1 MSVTVDPST
10 DSSGTARL
18 YRRPI
23 LHLVTTAPGP
33 VPSVAELP
41 EPVRTRLVALC
52 AEALPQVPDLPAAL
66 RRVAAFAPAR
76 RAKAGGTA
84 IATALDADPE
94 TEGGL
99 RERVAVQLRSIQ
111 PRYAADRL
119 PAGAEAAEIAAFAW
133 LVRPEAWVEQLEDA
147 LQGLQQTRSGV
158 AEQDV
163 ARLQRRVDQLE
174 QELREARERRRTDL
188 EAVKQE
194 NALLRRRLGE
204 ARSGSREALA
214 AAEEGLTAAR
224 TARAEAEATA
234 AGQARELRQ
243 LRSRVTQLGA
253 EAGDERRAAR
263 GEREVATQRS
273 RLLLE
278 TIIDAASGLRRELA
292 LPQVSGTPGENVEA
306 TYAEAPPEAAGRSR
320 TVASLGELEGYLA
333 MPRARLVID
342 GYNVTKQA
350 WPASPLDAQRIRLMQ
365 ALAPLVART
374 GAETTVV
381 FDAAAVPGAARHVA
395 GAPRGVRVVF
405 SPAGVIADDVIREL
419 VAAEPAGRV
428 VLVVSDD
435 QAVARDIALSGGR
448 PVPTPVLLQAL
459 R

>member
-1 MSVTVDPST
+1 M
-10 DSSGTARL
+10 
-18 YRRPI
+18 
-23 LHLVTTAPGP
+23 TTAPGP

-41 EPVRTRLVALC
+41 EPVRTRIVALS
-52 AEALPQVPDLPAAL
+52 AEVLPQVPELPATL
-66 RRVAAFAPAR
+66 RRIAAFAPAR
-76 RAKAGGTA
+76 RARAGGTA
-84 IATALDADPE
+84 ITAALEAEPDAE
-94 TEGGL
+94 EGL
-99 RERVAVQLRSIQ
+99 RERLAVQLRSSR

-119 PAGAEAAEIAAFAW
+119 PSGADPAEAAAFAW
-133 LVRPEAWVEQLEDA
+133 LVRPVGWTEQLDEA
-147 LQGLQQTRSGV
+147 LRGLQTRTRV
-158 AEQDV
+158 ADQDV
-163 ARLQRRVDQLE
+163 TRLQRRVDQLE

-188 EAVKQE
+188 EAARQE
-194 NALLRRRLGE
+194 NLLLRRRLGE
-204 ARSGSREALA
+204 ARAGGREALA
-214 AAEEGLTAAR
+214 GVEETLAVAEAAR
-224 TARAEAEATA
+224 TEAEATV

-243 LRSRVTQLGA
+243 LRARVAQLEA

-263 GEREVATQRS
+263 SEREEATLRS
-273 RLLLE
+273 RLLLD

-292 LPQVSGTPGENVEA
+292 LPQASGTPGESVEA
-306 TYAEAPPEAAGRSR
+306 TYAEAPPGPAGRSR

-350 WPASPLDAQRIRLMQ
+350 WPASALDAQRIRLMQ

-381 FDAAAVPGAARHVA
+381 FDAAAVPGAAARHLA

-419 VAAEPAGRV
+419 VAAEPPGRV